1 MTTIMDLTS
10 EQLWQFSDDQLIEI
24 LRKEWGYS
32 KGEPFEVIGQI
43 QPINHFWI
51 LDPFYHRSGEHLLS
65 YPNLDDTKPI
75 RNTIYI
81 GSINTS
87 VSKNQWVKIRV
98 ELSPLRERKKHENPF
113 DLCAVSNSL
122 TVLEVIPEMAT
133 SRENISQDTISQFL
147 SIDGQHY
154 VEKCVLDYY
163 TQKNQEEIKKQ
174 TSNFENQLKND
185 FESQERLIQQLK
197 TDFSELDTKYKR
209 KNTSFKNLKIKVS
222 ETSEKLEKLEA
233 HYINQ
238 QIQMEN
244 QLNTLNN
251 FIEKQATILSDLE
264 LISQDEL
271 NQILGTP
278 SSQNLSPSHHFINDF
293 DGSLPNAIKYIQAY
307 LFKQGIIY
315 QQSVLEDFCALLMTH
330 DLIILAGD
338 SGSGKT
344 NLVKSF
350 AKAVNGRAVIIPV
363 KPNWT
368 SAEDLLGYYNPLEQ
382 KYLSTLFLDT
392 IIEANKNPNIPYF
405 ICLDE
410 MNLARVE
417 YYFADFLS
425 LMEERDANPQ
435 IPLYSTS
442 EAELLTSEVKNFI
455 ALIDEAK
462 IQTDSKDISAFIDI
476 LKNEELNLKLSEL
489 CGFKEGDSLLKY
501 HVYLKRLLGNYF
513 NTPSQVTLPPNV
525 RIIGAINV
533 DETTYYLSPKILDRA
548 HIMKF
553 KSPLLL
559 DWDEIENELE
569 DFDLDLSLPV
579 DLSTQLIVERKTYPV
594 FDRNLKLT
602 QQLIDLAKN
611 YLDPMGV
618 EFGLRTI
625 RQALNYQD
633 SLLTFTEDQNI
644 VFNNF
649 ILHKIL
655 PKLMFDGEKS
665 CPDGQNK
672 KDKLKQMK
680 DYIEEILEDTDLS
693 SQTSCISELELLI
706 NNAESNDWVVNYWS
720 K

>member
-1 MTTIMDLTS
+1 MTGIKDLTVD
-10 EQLWQFSDDQLIEI
+10 QLWQYSDEQLIEI
-24 LRKEWGYS
+24 LKIEWGYS
-32 KGEPFEVIGQI
+32 KDEPFEVIGQLKT
-43 QPINHFWI
+43 INYFWI
-51 LDPFYHRSGEHLLS
+51 LEPFYHKSNESLLT
-65 YPNLDDTKPI
+65 YPISATHNS
-75 RNTIYI
+75 IYI
-81 GSINTS
+81 GPLTQSTKKS
-87 VSKNQWVKIRV
+87 QWVKV
-98 ELSPLRERKKHENPF
+98 QVKLSPLAERKKHENPF
-113 DLCAVSNSL
+113 GLCVVNNSIK
-122 TVLEVIPEMAT
+122 VLEAIPEIAVPEE
-133 SRENISQDTISQFL
+133 SISKESIPHPL
-147 SIDGQHY
+147 SVNGQHY
-154 VEKCVLDYY
+154 IEKWVIDFYAK
-163 TQKNQEEIKKQ
+163 KNQEEIKKQ
-174 TSNFENQLKND
+174 TLDFETQLKSD
-185 FESQERLIQQLK
+185 FESQELLIQQLK
-197 TDFSELDTKYKR
+197 TDFSDLDEKYKR
-209 KNTSFKNLKIKVS
+209 KNTSFKNLKTKVS
-222 ETSEKLEKLEA
+222 ETSEKIEKLEA

-278 SSQNLSPSHHFINDF
+278 SEQKLNPSHNFINDL
-293 DGSLPNAIKYIQAY
+293 DGSLPDAIKYIQAY

-315 QQSVLEDFCALLMTH
+315 QQSVLEDFCSLLMTH

-392 IIEANKNPNIPYF
+392 IIEANKNPNTPYF

-425 LMEERDANPQ
+425 LMEERDSNPQ

-442 EAELLTSEVKNFI
+442 EAELLTGEVKNFI

-569 DFDLDLSLPV
+569 DFDLDFSLP
-579 DLSTQLIVERKTYPV
+579 
-594 FDRNLKLT
+594 
-602 QQLIDLAKN
+602 ID
-611 YLDPMGV
+611 
-618 EFGLRTI
+618 
-625 RQALNYQD
+625 
-633 SLLTFTEDQNI
+633 
-644 VFNNF
+644 
-649 ILHKIL
+649 
-655 PKLMFDGEKS
+655 
-665 CPDGQNK
+665 
-672 KDKLKQMK
+672 
-680 DYIEEILEDTDLS
+680 
-693 SQTSCISELELLI
+693 
-706 NNAESNDWVVNYWS
+706 
-720 K
+720 